1 MKHRIAQL
9 TKTVCLLFICLYAAL
24 MADRQALACRIE
36 IPHRPATLQPLQTRE
51 HNVSITMRNQTAEVT
66 VQATFYNPN
75 DANVEGDYWF
85 PLYADAAVTS
95 FSMIVN
101 GKEMQAE
108 LLDADQARQTYEE
121 IVRQQRDPGLLE
133 FVGTRM
139 LRQRIFPIHPRSEVK
154 VFLKYAQLLT
164 SQSGTVSFKYP
175 LSSAKPDGTRIGK
188 VSISAY
194 LESPTPIA
202 NIYSSSHDIK
212 IDKKDSRTARISFE
226 ATDCLPDKTFTLYYT
241 TTKDDIGV
249 SLVSHKP
256 QNDDGYFTLLVSPSI
271 DYAQAKV
278 IAKDFIFVIDTS
290 GSMSGN
296 KLRGARDAL
305 KICISRLNNNDRFNI
320 IRFSSGVERFRD
332 GLCAAT
338 KENTAAGASF
348 VERMTAE
355 GGTAINEAL
364 KSALQQF
371 SSSQGRLPV
380 IVFLTDGQP
389 TVGEQ
394 NVQRILDTIQAANS
408 AKARI
413 FAFGVGTDVNTELL
427 DKVAEQSM
435 GEKEY
440 IGTNGDSV
448 EVGISSLCGKIENPV
463 LTGLELIFNSSM
475 KVYDVYPKVLPDL
488 FKGSQLIVTGRYQGS
503 GEKQVRLTGL
513 LGDSRKQ
520 FQYVVSF
527 ADQSL
532 DDCVPRFWA
541 LKKMSFLLGE
551 INLHGKNE
559 ELVSEI
565 RQLGKKFGI
574 VTPYTS
580 FLIVEEGLRQMTLGG
595 RTEQEAQMKFETA
608 KTGAEAVGRS
618 KMLADGAR
626 KQVADSMQYAAAPA
640 MTASEPERKSLQ
652 AKLDKNIVCAGD
664 KTFIL
669 QADGYYIDSLLSE
682 KEIQSAREINFMSPE
697 YFELLKRNP
706 ELSKY
711 LSIGQK
717 IIMGYKGQTYK
728 IVEA

>member
-1 MKHRIAQL
+1 MKHPIAQL
-9 TKTVCLLFICLYAAL
+9 TKIVCLLLICLYAGL
-24 MADRQALACRIE
+24 MAGRQALACRIE
-36 IPHRPATLQPLQTRE
+36 IPHRPVATQPLQTRE

-101 GKEMQAE
+101 GREMQAE

-139 LRQRIFPIHPRSEVK
+139 LRQRIFPIQPRSEVK

-164 SQSGTVSFKYP
+164 SQSGTVGFKYP

-226 ATDCLPDKTFTLYYT
+226 ASDCLPDKTFTLYYT

-256 QNDDGYFTLLVSPSI
+256 QNDDGYFTLLVSPGI

-290 GSMSGN
+290 GSMSGS

-305 KICISRLNNNDRFNI
+305 KICISRLNSTDRFNI
-320 IRFSSGVERFRD
+320 IRFSSGVDRFRD

-338 KENTAAGASF
+338 KENMTAGASF

-371 SSSQGRLPV
+371 SSSQGRLPA

-394 NVQRILDTIQAANS
+394 NIQRILENMQAANS
-408 AKARI
+408 ARVRI

-448 EVGISSLCGKIENPV
+448 EAGISSLCGKIENPV
-463 LTGLELIFNSSM
+463 LTGLELVFDTSM

-488 FKGSQLIVTGRYQGS
+488 FKGGQLIVTGRYQGS
-503 GEKQVRLTGL
+503 GEKRVRLTGL
-513 LGDSRKQ
+513 LGDARKE

-527 ADQSL
+527 TDQGL

-551 INLHGKNE
+551 INLRGKND
-559 ELVSEI
+559 ELVDEI
-565 RQLGKKFGI
+565 RKLGKKFGI

-608 KTGAEAVGRS
+608 KTGADAVNRS
-618 KMLADGAR
+618 KMLAEGAR
-626 KQVADSMQYAAAPA
+626 KQVVDSMQYAAPA
-640 MTASEPERKSLQ
+640 MPASEPERKSML
-652 AKLDKNIVCAGD
+652 AKLEKNIVQAGD

-669 QADGYYIDSLLSE
+669 QSDGYYTDSSLTE
-682 KEIQSAREINFMSPE
+682 KEIKEGLEIKFMSPD
-697 YFELLKRNP
+697 YLDLLKSNP
-706 ELSKY
+706 EVSKY
-711 LSIGQK
+711 LSVSQK
-717 IIMGYKGQTYK
+717 LIFKHKGIVYKVVPEK
-728 IVEA
+728 